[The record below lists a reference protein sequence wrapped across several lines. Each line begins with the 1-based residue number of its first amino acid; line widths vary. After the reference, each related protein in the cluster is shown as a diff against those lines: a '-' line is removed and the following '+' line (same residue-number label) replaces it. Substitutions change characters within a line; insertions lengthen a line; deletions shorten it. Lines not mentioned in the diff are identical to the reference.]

1 MQIMEIA
8 IIQLE
13 ITLAIMLMALIME
26 EVLII
31 LDRSHW
37 LLVKVGME
45 LIIIII
51 LQFLWMT

>member
-8 IIQLE
+8 IIQME
-13 ITLAIMLMALIME
+13 ITLTIMLMALIME

>member
-31 LDRSHW
+31 LDRSH
-37 LLVKVGME
+37 
-45 LIIIII
+45 
-51 LQFLWMT
+51 